1 MHLCEISQSKLGQ
14 TSYETDMFF
23 GKKDTFSEY
32 SYVWYHFL
40 HFFVLFPNLDM
51 DFKNLSS

>member
-40 HFFVLFPNLDM
+40 HFFALFPNLDM